1 MANKQQQ
8 QKLDKKQ
15 RKLTKSPQVSC
26 DISMLSSSPTQCGAS
41 PSSLTSPKYVAY
53 PSSLPNHDATTDENL
68 IKNFE
73 YSRSDLTLTDRISPS
88 SYSSTITTITQQQTA
103 SSSQIPS
110 PKRCVADDVTHIHQR
125 FPSFSKKTIDCR
137 PKPNEIYYR
146 IDHNAVEP
154 HAVKPNILYV
164 ENPVTMPTCCIKN
177 AQSLAN
183 NNSGN
188 TTADVVM
195 NKNPHI
201 STAPS
206 TYQQHHHQTSP
217 LSSSSATT
225 ILNDQLRNIR
235 QMIHAAANSTTHLVG
250 TNYNPSKSTTTNA
263 TQHQQSSSVK
273 PNFPNENAAST
284 NPFLLANLF
293 KTSDK
298 STSTSIAQTT
308 TMAATALPQSS
319 AVSSPN
325 SSTLCENYK
334 RDEFLKATMKICL
347 VVSPPSNKLLQVR
360 KLFYLNIA
368 RDVVYRIFCD
378 KAYHILLYCRIKLIV

>member
-8 QKLDKKQ
+8 QKTDKKQ

-26 DISMLSSSPTQCGAS
+26 DISMLSSSPTQCGTT
-41 PSSLTSPKYVAY
+41 PSSLTSPKYIAY

-103 SSSQIPS
+103 SSCTSQIPS
-110 PKRCVADDVTHIHQR
+110 PKRCITS
-125 FPSFSKKTIDCR
+125 FPKKTLDYR
-137 PKPNEIYYR
+137 SKPNEIYYR
-146 IDHNAVEP
+146 VDHNAVEP
-154 HAVKPNILYV
+154 HVKPNILYV

-188 TTADVVM
+188 TAADVVF
-195 NKNPHI
+195 NRNPHI
-201 STAPS
+201 AAAP
-206 TYQQHHHQTSP
+206 TYQQPHHHQTSP

-235 QMIHAAANSTTHLVG
+235 QMFHAAANSTTNIVG
-250 TNYNPSKSTTTNA
+250 SNYNPSKSTTSNA
-263 TQHQQSSSVK
+263 THQHSSVK
-273 PNFPNENAAST
+273 TNLPNENVVSS

-298 STSTSIAQTT
+298 STSTSIAQATT
-308 TMAATALPQSS
+308 TVTALPQSS

-325 SSTLCENYK
+325 SSTLCENSK

-360 KLFYLNIA
+360 KFLYLICTCSI
-368 RDVVYRIFCD
+368 Y
-378 KAYHILLYCRIKLIV
+378 IKHMI